1 MLGID
6 ITQILLHLFNVAI
19 LFTGLYILLYSPVKK
34 FMKQREDYY
43 KGLDDS
49 ANTKLAEAEE
59 MKNQYAEKLK
69 EVDQEI
75 AGKKKQASREI
86 SAMKEQAEIE
96 AKAKADKIIT
106 NAHRE
111 AESQKKNIVAGAR
124 DTIVSMVE
132 DATKKVVLTGD
143 MSEAYDMFLDEAE
156 RSTDNG

>member
-59 MKNQYAEKLK
+59 MKSQYAEKLK
-69 EVDQEI
+69 EVD
-75 AGKKKQASREI
+75 
-86 SAMKEQAEIE
+86 
-96 AKAKADKIIT
+96 
-106 NAHRE
+106 H
-111 AESQKKNIVAGAR
+111 IVAGAR